1 MQVDK
6 LIYESLKEVFADLH
20 HINIYCVIVID
31 HILHVILLSDAP
43 YVCKLGGGR
52 DFLPKLVPHT
62 FIKTPP
68 FYQVKCNTLSP

>member
-43 YVCKLGGGR
+43 YVCKLGGGGG
-52 DFLPKLVPHT
+52 FLA
-62 FIKTPP
+62 KT
-68 FYQVKCNTLSP
+68 SPSHIYKDPSILPSKV

>member
-43 YVCKLGGGR
+43 YVCKLGGGGEG
-52 DFLPKLVPHT
+52 FLA
-62 FIKTPP
+62 KT
-68 FYQVKCNTLSP
+68 SPSHIYKDPSILPSKV